1 MRRISWSRLP
11 GLRALNRVAGRFI
24 ANRMGGTAVIFALCL
39 LPAIGIMGLGVDYMQ
54 ALSYKRRL
62 DAAADSAA
70 LAAITAAQTYYNANN
85 GSMTDAAVTS
95 GAITAGNA
103 QGLRSFKVNAAASYS
118 LVTGTPSVNVT
129 RSLQTFTSSV
139 GYTAQMP
146 TNFGKLFGKPSFS
159 LGLSTGSTLTM
170 GSYIDFYLMLD
181 VSGSMG
187 LPTSDDGQTA
197 LAKINPDNKT
207 DYPSGCVFACHY
219 PGYQGYNLAKNPKY
233 NIKLRVDSVASAV
246 NNLIA
251 TANSTRTLTNQFRI
265 GVYPFIVHLM
275 QAAAL
280 STDFTQATQV
290 ANNLASNYLDTGS
303 NSSMGAGGTHF
314 ENVFPDINQY
324 FKGSGAGTSPQAP
337 KAFVFLVTDGMDNNQ
352 AYTNNFSGSDPREPT
367 NLTYCQYAQGQGVT
381 VSILYIPYIPIQN
394 PNSGFAGNEDGVAN
408 GIIPKIPDD
417 LKSCATP
424 GYFFTA
430 NSDADINNAMQTMFA
445 QALQA
450 ARLIK

>member
-1 MRRISWSRLP
+1 MRRISWPRLP
-11 GLRALNRVAGRFI
+11 GLRALKRVAGRFI

-251 TANSTRTLTNQFRI
+251 
-265 GVYPFIVHLM
+265 
-275 QAAAL
+275 
-280 STDFTQATQV
+280 
-290 ANNLASNYLDTGS
+290 
-303 NSSMGAGGTHF
+303 
-314 ENVFPDINQY
+314 
-324 FKGSGAGTSPQAP
+324 PQ
-337 KAFVFLVTDGMDNNQ
+337 
-352 AYTNNFSGSDPREPT
+352 
-367 NLTYCQYAQGQGVT
+367 T
-381 VSILYIPYIPIQN
+381 V
-394 PNSGFAGNEDGVAN
+394 
-408 GIIPKIPDD
+408 
-417 LKSCATP
+417 P
-424 GYFFTA
+424 GP
-430 NSDADINNAMQTMFA
+430 
-445 QALQA
+445 
-450 ARLIK
+450 